1 LSPQKAQLKKPHKSK
16 TCGVSQS
23 NCLLEGQNIP
33 HHKPPKFAPLL
44 RPRLAVAARARSSA
58 QLNAWGALALL
69 KKKMMAGMGVFQTIQ
84 SWQLPMPGSNRGY
97 APTQLL
103 EQMMVSI

>member
-1 LSPQKAQLKKPHKSK
+1 LW
-16 TCGVSQS
+16 VSQS
-23 NCLLEGQNIP
+23 NCLLEGQNIS

-58 QLNAWGALALL
+58 QLNTCGDLALL

-84 SWQLPMPGSNRGY
+84 SWHLPMPGSNRDY
-97 APTQLL
+97 ARTQLL
-103 EQMMVSI
+103 EQTMVDI